1 MMKKTI
7 LFIFLAFV
15 LFGSC
20 KQIDKKQEDDGI
32 HSQKNLNDF
41 LLQRWNTWNNSNY
54 LQHILM
60 PEGLSL
66 SLSFKST
73 YRDYDY
79 PNFPNEIY
87 ISEPH
92 DSGFEKIEALA
103 HTGNGEYTDLRI
115 RWKGLTTRIQ
125 SATQKGELFILYTPE
140 VIPENPP
147 IMIMETGLLWNKDGK
162 VEKMSGFFQAEFG
175 PITYSLES
183 TEPDSM
189 LCLPIVGDYIS
200 FRSDVPVGVY
210 TGKKRSLEYI
220 QRLISNRE
228 VLVKSG
234 QDEYG
239 DQKESYKTIQTLLG
253 WNQIFDAQNHRPITP
268 VSRKRNE
275 KWNGWVL
282 SGWDSYFT
290 AVIYALDN
298 KYQAFSNLFAITNDI
313 TDEGFVPNYSAALS
327 NAKSYDRSQ
336 PPIGSMMAKLVYD
349 KYPEKWVLEEVYE
362 NLLSWNRWWPKARDN
377 QGFLSWGSNPHP
389 DIPESNTLKAAKCES
404 GMENSPLFDNIR
416 CNKQTHTMDLASV
429 DLMSLYIADCKHLA
443 EIATILEKEEDS
455 KELLQRA
462 EKYSIK
468 LSELWDEEMGIYRD
482 LDLTTKFFSNHL
494 APTNFYPLLTEVPSQ
509 DQAERMIKEHFMN
522 PEEFFGEFR
531 LLLVAEFMM
540 PSIARNSPEFI
551 DNVSWRG
558 RIWAQMNFLVY
569 LGLKNYNLSDAAKI
583 LADKSNE
590 LFLAEWRD
598 HNRVFENYNAT
609 TGEGG
614 DVDNIENF
622 YTPGGLL
629 GLMKLMEEGC
639 WNNEQ

>member
-1 MMKKTI
+1 MKKTI
-7 LFIFLAFV
+7 VFIFLAFI

-20 KQIDKKQEDDGI
+20 EQDDKKQVDDEI
-32 HSQKNLNDF
+32 HSQKGLNDF

-66 SLSFKST
+66 SISFKST
-73 YRDYDY
+73 YRDSDY
-79 PNFPNEIY
+79 PYYLDEVY
-87 ISEPH
+87 ISGSY
-92 DSGFEKIEALA
+92 DSGHEKIEPLA
-103 HTGNGEYTDLRI
+103 HTGDGKYTDLRI
-115 RWKGLTTRIQ
+115 SWKGLTTRIQ

-162 VEKMSGFFQAEFG
+162 VNKMNGFFQAEFG
-175 PITYSLES
+175 PITYSMES

-228 VLVKSG
+228 ILVKTE

-239 DQKESYKTIQTLLG
+239 DQKESYKAIQTLLG
-253 WNQIFDAQNHRPITP
+253 WNQIFDAQNHRPLTP
-268 VSRKRNE
+268 ASRKRNE
-275 KWNGWVL
+275 KWSGWVL

-290 AVIYALDN
+290 AAIYALDN
-298 KYQAFSNLFAITNDI
+298 KYLAFSNLFAITNEV

-336 PPIGSMMAKLVYD
+336 PPVGSMIAKLVYD

-362 NLLSWNRWWPKARDN
+362 NLLSWNRWWPEARDN
-377 QGFLSWGSNPHP
+377 QGFLSWGSNP
-389 DIPESNTLKAAKCES
+389 IPGISESNTLQAAKCES
-404 GMENSPLFDNIR
+404 GMEDSPLFDNISF
-416 CNKQTHTMDLASV
+416 NKQTHTMDLASV

-443 EIATILEKEEDS
+443 EIATILGNEEDS

-462 EKYSIK
+462 EKYSLK
-468 LSELWDEEMGIYRD
+468 LNELWDEEMGIYRD
-482 LDLTTKFFSNHL
+482 LNLTTKLFSNHL
-494 APTNFYPLLTEVPSQ
+494 APTNFYPLLAGVPSQ
-509 DQAERMIKEHFMN
+509 DQAARMIEEHFMN
-522 PEEFFGEFR
+522 PDEFFG
-531 LLLVAEFMM
+531 EFMM
-540 PSIARNSPEFI
+540 PSIARNNPKFL

-583 LADKSNE
+583 LAEKSNE
-590 LFLAEWRD
+590 LFMAEWRD
-598 HNRVFENYNAT
+598 RNRVFENYNAT

-622 YTPGGLL
+622 YTTGGLL
-629 GLMKLMEEGC
+629 GLMKLMEEGY
-639 WNNEQ
+639 WNSEQ